1 MAGESDV
8 PPTVRAQLA
17 HAERILATAGSPA
30 PQDEALA
37 LLSSLLRMPTAL
49 LVRSDSRMSPADVAA
64 YAARTAR
71 RAAGEAIPHITGHL
85 GFMGLDLTVGR
96 NDPLDPAGVP
106 ALGGGTPRLP
116 SPPPSRQPAGCW
128 DRHGMRRH
136 RAGSGRIRATLRP
149 YLRRGPLHNG
159 AGDSRGQRRAL

>member
-96 NDPLDPAGVP
+96 NDPLIPPGAQ
-106 ALGGGTPRLP
+106 RLVEVTLECARH
-116 SPPPSRQPAGCW
+116 SPPGNLLAVGIGTGCGAIALALAAFEP
-128 DRHGMRRH
+128 RF
-136 RAGSGRIRATLRP
+136 ARIYA
-149 YLRRGPLHNG
+149 
-159 AGDSRGQRRAL
+159 